1 MLENDGKWELCEFCF
16 CIKQQKGWV
25 HITRVQHNMILSCR
39 LLFLLLLLLLLW
51 FCVSVPSCL
60 QSEGVRD
67 KSFRHPLLSERGWR
81 RALWALSYLWV
92 RSLYPTSHNNHH
104 NTFFPFNHFLLL
116 PKFLCFLFLHHPFCS
131 MLTCCYCFQAWCS
144 AWTQSVLLVASL
156 ARWAFSTSHT
166 SACMHVTTS
175 QHPCCCLTS
184 GADVLSGWRS
194 SPWTLQQLWTAVR
207 GDTSPSWRCWRL
219 SGESVALHKET
230 TWSCSANRM

>member
-1 MLENDGKWELCEFCF
+1 MMENE
-16 CIKQQKGWV
+16 
-25 HITRVQHNMILSCR
+25 N
-39 LLFLLLLLLLLW
+39 
-51 FCVSVPSCL
+51 CVSFVFVSSSKKVEFISHVCSIIWSSPVVFYFFFFSFFFCGSVSLSRHVSRVKEFGISPSDIPFS
-60 QSEGVRD
+60 QSGGGGGRSE
-67 KSFRHPLLSERGWR
+67 LS
-81 RALWALSYLWV
+81 
-92 RSLYPTSHNNHH
+92 PTYEYDHFIQHLTTTITTH
-104 NTFFPFNHFLLL
+104 FFPLITFCCF
-116 PKFLCFLFLHHPFCS
+116 PSFSAFCFLFLHHPFCS